1 MIYTYICWQQKYVQG
16 TKNHLIGRESPHF
29 LQLGNK
35 LSKIKQKKKNKC
47 GTDKNYDIQIQVM
60 VYNK

>member
-1 MIYTYICWQQKYVQG
+1 MYKEQ
-16 TKNHLIGRESPHF
+16 KNHLIGRESPHF

-35 LSKIKQKKKNKC
+35 LSKIKQKKNKC